1 MSTTGNAGEQYFE
14 NLFNPNTGEDA
25 LANIEDFTDF
35 LDSFDSVT
43 TGQVLLKQTAD
54 PRELG
59 GIAKATASTAST
71 LVERG
76 SDGSVTADKIII
88 DDTSHAVTIDTATLS
103 QARTLTIP
111 DETGTVVTSV
121 NTDFVANNTQR
132 TNINALPD
140 GEYIQKTGTNTF
152 SSKAAT
158 STYSASDSNLVERDS
173 GKIKTN
179 TLNVG
184 TTDGG
189 SSDLNIKTSTGASA
203 SIIGND
209 NLTVNLI
216 RNGGGSDNFG
226 GDGSSDWRFQN
237 SGGNLFLERGNSGL
251 TNGYAS
257 ILSLPF
263 DNTVQI
269 NRRRTGQEI
278 ETVPLRMYRQVSGG
292 TTNADYID
300 LKPDSITGTYT
311 QLFPALDGTF
321 ILDSTTEYA
330 GLVNLRNT
338 MNNLLDGQVPVK
350 DAADDFAPGLTPLD
364 GYLDNATLFPNTLV
378 KRDSNGDVHTK
389 RLFMR
394 GGSSSQYDVQFIPS
408 VSQTADTAI
417 TIPVIGGEMALVND
431 GIWTVTGSD
440 IENSNSGN
448 VGVGKS
454 PDSGVKLDV
463 DGAAQF
469 TGTVTLTNAGPTL
482 ILRDTTDRDDV
493 NIQFEGLSGTNQVN
507 AKIGTSNDY
516 LTLETVTSTNFN
528 GIQLKGNNNL
538 AMTVTN
544 TGGISIG
551 GSTVQASHSLDVFG
565 NAIFRGTNTY
575 QSQNIFQT
583 RPDFYTGLRLL
594 QGLYSIDFDPA
605 TLTANRTITLPD
617 KSGTVALT
625 SDLIPSNWV
634 VTGNDI
640 YAGNS
645 GNVGI
650 GTSSPDAK
658 LHVYD
663 DSTSTDIFMGSDG
676 ATNRAG
682 IIRYIQGSG
691 SPGSNARMYIGHYG
705 DDLNTNREC
714 LTVHRTGNTSVRTT
728 ENQHALNIGGKGYF
742 TNQVGINYNV
752 ALNPQQMLTVNP
764 ADSNDGITVMPHTT
778 GIATFLTAGGGSG
791 GGSYGVTTS
800 ILAFGNATS
809 NLTPN
814 NTYGIVNGFRLSY
827 LDTGNFHIM
836 RHNGNAAA
844 NDVMKFYRSNGDVEV
859 TSGDFDVLGGN
870 LTVQDGTTTSGVRAN
885 VGVTSIG
892 NGISNYAMFSHRNN
906 FSVGNYALL
915 QQSDGE
921 TFLNAA
927 SGRQIHFRI
936 NNATKGGI
944 DGEAGAERTFFI
956 TNTSTIPEFDS
967 TGKLQANY
975 VSIDNPSFRV
985 HTTGGTQNERC
996 VMYSQVVVQSGDSGF
1011 VQQALPLM
1019 NYGVQPGFTS
1029 PNPGFA
1035 FRVCDPNRYAQVHV
1049 QFSGYTSTANQLQS
1063 VKLQMYAK
1071 KADGTNA
1078 WVDICTEEFYV
1089 NDNLQHDN
1097 HSFSK
1102 LVQFTHSYYSFARLL
1117 QVSGSF
1123 TGSTGDTF
1131 SVVIDQLPRQTR

>member
-1 MSTTGNAGEQYFE
+1 M
-14 NLFNPNTGEDA
+14 
-25 LANIEDFTDF
+25 
-35 LDSFDSVT
+35 
-43 TGQVLLKQTAD
+43 
-54 PRELG
+54 
-59 GIAKATASTAST
+59 
-71 LVERG
+71 
-76 SDGSVTADKIII
+76 
-88 DDTSHAVTIDTATLS
+88 
-103 QARTLTIP
+103 
-111 DETGTVVTSV
+111 
-121 NTDFVANNTQR
+121 
-132 TNINALPD
+132 
-140 GEYIQKTGTNTF
+140 
-152 SSKAAT
+152 
-158 STYSASDSNLVERDS
+158 
-173 GKIKTN
+173 
-179 TLNVG
+179 
-184 TTDGG
+184 
-189 SSDLNIKTSTGASA
+189 
-203 SIIGND
+203 
-209 NLTVNLI
+209 
-216 RNGGGSDNFG
+216 
-226 GDGSSDWRFQN
+226 
-237 SGGNLFLERGNSGL
+237 
-251 TNGYAS
+251 
-257 ILSLPF
+257 
-263 DNTVQI
+263 
-269 NRRRTGQEI
+269 
-278 ETVPLRMYRQVSGG
+278 
-292 TTNADYID
+292 
-300 LKPDSITGTYT
+300 
-311 QLFPALDGTF
+311 
-321 ILDSTTEYA
+321 
-330 GLVNLRNT
+330 
-338 MNNLLDGQVPVK
+338 
-350 DAADDFAPGLTPLD
+350 
-364 GYLDNATLFPNTLV
+364 
-378 KRDSNGDVHTK
+378 
-389 RLFMR
+389 
-394 GGSSSQYDVQFIPS
+394 
-408 VSQTADTAI
+408 
-417 TIPVIGGEMALVND
+417 
-431 GIWTVTGSD
+431 
-440 IENSNSGN
+440 
-448 VGVGKS
+448 
-454 PDSGVKLDV
+454 
-463 DGAAQF
+463 
-469 TGTVTLTNAGPTL
+469 
-482 ILRDTTDRDDV
+482 
-493 NIQFEGLSGTNQVN
+493 
-507 AKIGTSNDY
+507 
-516 LTLETVTSTNFN
+516 
-528 GIQLKGNNNL
+528 
-538 AMTVTN
+538 
-544 TGGISIG
+544 
-551 GSTVQASHSLDVFG
+551 
-565 NAIFRGTNTY
+565 
-575 QSQNIFQT
+575 
-583 RPDFYTGLRLL
+583 
-594 QGLYSIDFDPA
+594 
-605 TLTANRTITLPD
+605 
-617 KSGTVALT
+617 
-625 SDLIPSNWV
+625 
-634 VTGNDI
+634 TGNDI

-663 DSTSTDIFMGSDG
+663 DSTSTDIFLGSDG
-676 ATNRAG
+676 AANRAG

-742 TNQVGINYNV
+742 TDQVGINYNV

-791 GGSYGVTTS
+791 GGSYGVTRS

-870 LTVQDGTTTSGVRAN
+870 LTVQDGVTTSGVRAN

-906 FSVGNYALL
+906 FSVANYGLL

-927 SGRQIHFRI
+927 PGRQIHFRI
-936 NNATKGGI
+936 GNSTKGGI

-967 TGKLQANY
+967 GGKLQANY

-996 VMYSQVVVQSGDSGF
+996 VMYSQVVVQSGNSGF
-1011 VQQALPLM
+1011 VQVALPLM
-1019 NYGVQPGFTS
+1019 DYSVQPGFTS

-1063 VKLQMYAK
+1063 VKLQLYAK

-1089 NDNLQHDN
+1089 NDNLQHAN